1 MEQLWITLPAFAPDY
16 SGVCSAMFDLK
27 GLTVVHDASGCTG
40 NYTGYDE
47 PRWYGSESKIFCSG
61 LREIDAVLGNDE
73 KLIRNILKTGELV
86 HPTIYTVVGSPVPM
100 VIGTDTKGIAH
111 ELEVTTGVPAFGFDT
126 NGLGLYHTGVSDA
139 MCRLINRFTEKSDIK
154 VERGI
159 NILGTTPLDISANEN
174 AQDLKNRLEDWGFNV
189 LGQMM
194 MGASIEQ
201 IRNLD
206 QAVVNLVVTSS
217 GLEAAKLLEKK
228 FSIPYVVGMPLASDT
243 GVKELLEQTIQDNKS
258 RKLLDE
264 AGTGDVLIICE
275 QVLGNSLRNLL
286 QKRYRKIRVTVGT
299 FFDLNEEIAAQ
310 GDINI
315 TSEEKLI
322 RVLESG
328 QYSTLVGDP
337 LFEELLE
344 DIAGMQ
350 FVGIPHVAVSS
361 KLYWKNMPRLLRYDM
376 EELIKRIG
384 STID

>member
-47 PRWYGSESKIFCSG
+47 PRWYGSESKVFCSG

-73 KLIRNILKTGELV
+73 KLIRNILKAGELV

-100 VIGTDTKGIAH
+100 VIGTDTRGIAH
-111 ELEVTTGVPAFGFDT
+111 ELETTTGVPSFGFDT

-139 MCRLINRFTEKSDIK
+139 MCRLINRFTKPADTK

-159 NILGTTPLDISANEN
+159 NILGTTPLDFSANEN
-174 AQDLKNRLEDWGFNV
+174 AQDLKNRLEEWGFTII
-189 LGQMM
+189 GQLM
-194 MGASIEQ
+194 MGASVQQ
-201 IRNLD
+201 IRDLD

-217 GLEAAKLLEKK
+217 GLEAARLLEKK
-228 FSIPYVVGMPLASDT
+228 FGIPYVVGMPLEKDT
-243 GVKELLEQTIQDNKS
+243 AIKDLLEETIKD
-258 RKLLDE
+258 RKNRKIADE
-264 AGTGDVLIICE
+264 AGSGDVLIICE
-275 QVLGNSLRNLL
+275 QVLGNSIRNLL
-286 QKRYRKIRVTVGT
+286 QKRYSKIRVTVGT
-299 FFDLNEEIAAQ
+299 FFDLDEEITAK

-315 TSEEKLI
+315 TSEEMLV

-344 DIAGMQ
+344 EAGGMQ

-361 KLYWKNMPRLLRYDM
+361 KLHWQEMPRLLSSDM
-376 EELIKRIG
+376 NDIIDRIA

>member
-159 NILGTTPLDISANEN
+159 NILGTTPLDLSANEN

-228 FSIPYVVGMPLASDT
+228 FSIPYVVGMPLANDI

-376 EELIKRIG
+376 EELINRIG

>member
-73 KLIRNILKTGELV
+73 KLIHNILKTGELV

-139 MCRLINRFTEKSDIK
+139 MCRLINRFTEKSNTK

-217 GLEAAKLLEKK
+217 GLEAAELLEKK
-228 FSIPYVVGMPLASDT
+228 FSIPYVVGMPLANDT

-322 RVLESG
+322 KVLESG

-337 LFEELLE
+337 LFEELLD
-344 DIAGMQ
+344 DIGGMQ

-361 KLYWKNMPRLLRYDM
+361 KIYWKNMPRLLRYDM
-376 EELIKRIG
+376 EELINKIG

>member
-73 KLIRNILKTGELV
+73 KLIHNILKTGELV

-111 ELEVTTGVPAFGFDT
+111 ELEATTGVPAFGFDT
-126 NGLGLYHTGVSDA
+126 NGSGLYHTGVSDA
-139 MCRLINRFTEKSDIK
+139 MCRLINRFTEKSDTK

-159 NILGTTPLDISANEN
+159 NILGTTPLDFSANEN
-174 AQDLKNRLEDWGFNV
+174 AQDLRNRLEDWGFNV

-228 FSIPYVVGMPLASDT
+228 FSIPYVVGMPLANDT

-258 RKLLDE
+258 RKLLNE

-286 QKRYRKIRVTVGT
+286 LKRYRNIRVTVGT

-322 RVLESG
+322 KVLESG

-344 DIAGMQ
+344 DIGGVQ

-376 EELIKRIG
+376 EELINRIG

>member
-201 IRNLD
+201 IRNFD

-322 RVLESG
+322 KVLESG

-361 KLYWKNMPRLLRYDM
+361 KLYWKNMPRLLRYDV
-376 EELIKRIG
+376 EELINRIG

>member
-47 PRWYGSESKIFCSG
+47 PRWYGSDSKVFCSG

-73 KLIRNILKTGELV
+73 KLITNILKTGELV

-100 VIGTDTKGIAH
+100 VIGTDTRGIAH
-111 ELEVTTGVPAFGFDT
+111 ELEVTTGFPAFGFDT

-139 MCRLINRFTEKSDIK
+139 MCRLINRFTQSSDTK

-159 NILGTTPLDISANEN
+159 NILGTTPLDFSANEN
-174 AQDLKNRLEDWGFNV
+174 AQDLKKRLEEWGFTV

-194 MGASIEQ
+194 MGVSIEQ

-217 GLEAAKLLEKK
+217 GLEAARLLEKK
-228 FSIPYVVGMPLASDT
+228 FSIPYVVGMPLENDME
-243 GVKELLEQTIQDNKS
+243 VKELLEQTMQDKKS
-258 RKLLDE
+258 RALLDK
-264 AGTGDVLIICE
+264 AGTGDVLIVCE

-286 QKRYRKIRVTVGT
+286 QKRYPKVRVTVGT
-299 FFDLNEEIAAQ
+299 FFDLDKEIAAK

-315 TSEEKLI
+315 TSEEKMI
-322 RVLESG
+322 EVLESG

-344 DIAGMQ
+344 DVGGMQ

-361 KLYWKNMPRLLRYDM
+361 KLHWKEMPRLLSSDVK
-376 EELIKRIG
+376 ELIDRIG

>member
-73 KLIRNILKTGELV
+73 KLIHNILKTGELV

-111 ELEVTTGVPAFGFDT
+111 ELEATTGVPAFGFDT

-139 MCRLINRFTEKSDIK
+139 MCRLINRFTEKSDTK

-159 NILGTTPLDISANEN
+159 NILGTTPLDFSANEN
-174 AQDLKNRLEDWGFNV
+174 AQDLRNRLEDWGFNV

-228 FSIPYVVGMPLASDT
+228 FSIPYVVGMPLANDT

-258 RKLLDE
+258 RKLLNE

-286 QKRYRKIRVTVGT
+286 LKRYRNIRVTVGT

-322 RVLESG
+322 KVLESG

-344 DIAGMQ
+344 DIGGVQ

-376 EELIKRIG
+376 EELINRIG

>member
-86 HPTIYTVVGSPVPM
+86 QPTIYTVVGSPVPM

-139 MCRLINRFTEKSDIK
+139 MCRLINRFTEKSDTK

-159 NILGTTPLDISANEN
+159 NILGTTPLDLSANEN

-217 GLEAAKLLEKK
+217 GLEVAKLLEKK
-228 FSIPYVVGMPLASDT
+228 FSIPYVVGMPLANDT

-299 FFDLNEEIAAQ
+299 FFDLNEEIAAE

-322 RVLESG
+322 KVLESE

-344 DIAGMQ
+344 DIGGMQ

-376 EELIKRIG
+376 EELINRIG

>member
-217 GLEAAKLLEKK
+217 GMEAAKLLEKK
-228 FSIPYVVGMPLASDT
+228 FSIPYVVGMPLANDI

-376 EELIKRIG
+376 EELINRIG

>member
-73 KLIRNILKTGELV
+73 KLIHNILKTGELV

-111 ELEVTTGVPAFGFDT
+111 ELEATTGVPAFGFDT

-139 MCRLINRFTEKSDIK
+139 MCRLINRFTEKSDTK

-159 NILGTTPLDISANEN
+159 NILGTTPLDFSANEN
-174 AQDLKNRLEDWGFNV
+174 AQDLRNRLEDWGFNV

-228 FSIPYVVGMPLASDT
+228 FSIPYVVGMPLANDT

-258 RKLLDE
+258 RKLLNE

-286 QKRYRKIRVTVGT
+286 LKRYRNIRVTVGT

-322 RVLESG
+322 KVLESG

-344 DIAGMQ
+344 DIGGMQ

-376 EELIKRIG
+376 EELINRIG

>member
-139 MCRLINRFTEKSDIK
+139 MCRLIHRFTEKSDTK

-159 NILGTTPLDISANEN
+159 NILGTTPLDLSANEN

-322 RVLESG
+322 KVLESG

-376 EELIKRIG
+376 EELINRIG

>member
-86 HPTIYTVVGSPVPM
+86 YPTIYTVVGSPVPM

-217 GLEAAKLLEKK
+217 GMEAAKLLEKK

-376 EELIKRIG
+376 EELINRIG

>member
-228 FSIPYVVGMPLASDT
+228 ISIPYVVGMPLASDT

-376 EELIKRIG
+376 EELINRIG

>member
-111 ELEVTTGVPAFGFDT
+111 EREVTTGVPAFGFDT

-159 NILGTTPLDISANEN
+159 NILGTTPLDLSANEN

-243 GVKELLEQTIQDNKS
+243 GVKALLEQTIQDNKS

-376 EELIKRIG
+376 EELINRIG

>member
-40 NYTGYDE
+40 NYAGYDE

-376 EELIKRIG
+376 EELINRIG

>member
-73 KLIRNILKTGELV
+73 KLIHNILKTGELV

-111 ELEVTTGVPAFGFDT
+111 ELEATTGVPAFGFDT

-139 MCRLINRFTEKSDIK
+139 MCRLINRFTEKSDTK

-159 NILGTTPLDISANEN
+159 NILGTTPLDFSANEN
-174 AQDLKNRLEDWGFNV
+174 AQDLRNRLEDWGFNV

-228 FSIPYVVGMPLASDT
+228 FSIPYVVGMPLANDT

-258 RKLLDE
+258 RKLLNE

-286 QKRYRKIRVTVGT
+286 LKRYRKIRVTVGT

-322 RVLESG
+322 KVLESG

-344 DIAGMQ
+344 DIGGMQ

-376 EELIKRIG
+376 EELINRIG